1 VKLFWRLGT
10 VAALTLCLAAGVAA
24 QEAKKPAKKPA
35 AEKSEQAEAKKPA
48 AKVQLPP
55 AITEAFQKAYPNAKI
70 TGTAKETEGAKTVY
84 EVESVDQGL
93 NRDLIYNPDGT
104 VVEIEEAMKP
114 ADLPAPVSDA
124 LKKLYPKAKI
134 TKAEKLT
141 RGETVEYEMALSG
154 APKTEVAFMPDGK
167 LVPPEKPEPKKPAAK
182 KAPKK

>member
-1 VKLFWRLGT
+1 MKLFWRLAT
-10 VAALTLCLAAGVAA
+10 VGALTLCLGAGVTA

-35 AEKSEQAEAKKPA
+35 GEAAKKPA
-48 AKVQLPP
+48 PKVQLPA
-55 AITEAFQKAYPNAKI
+55 AITEAFQKAYPNAKV
-70 TGTAKETEGAKTVY
+70 TGTAKETEGGKTVY

-114 ADLPAPVSDA
+114 ADLPVPVTDA
-124 LKKLYPKAKI
+124 LKKLYPTAKI

-141 RGETVEYEMALSG
+141 RGHTLQYELALSG
-154 APKTEVAFMPDGK
+154 APKKSASFTPDGK
-167 LVPPEKPEPKKPAAK
+167 LVPPETPEPKKPAPK